1 MNSTPEELRGE
12 LARIVS
18 DMKNALSA
26 SSALGLR
33 HLVAGRPEKTP
44 ASPSGDAAAE
54 LVRIRE
60 DLGDCKRCAL
70 HNTRTQIVFG
80 VGDPR
85 ADLVFVGEAPGRDE
99 DLQGEPFV
107 GRAGQLLTKMIS
119 AMGYSRKQVYIAN
132 IIKCRPPQNRNPEP
146 DEIISCEPFLIRQ
159 LGAIHPKVI
168 CALGKFAAQTLLRTE
183 EKISSL
189 RGRWFEYQGIR
200 IIATYHPAYLLRNPD
215 EKRIVWDDLKKIM
228 TALGDK
234 P

>member
-33 HLVAGRPEKTP
+33 HLVSGGPKKTP
-44 ASPSGDAAAE
+44 ASPSGEAAAE

-60 DLGDCKRCAL
+60 DLGDCKRCTL
-70 HNTRTQIVFG
+70 HETRTQIVFG

-85 ADLVFVGEAPGRDE
+85 AELVFVGEAPGRDE

-119 AMGYSRKQVYIAN
+119 AMGYSREQVYIAN